1 MKEKF
6 VEKRF
11 QAASATI
18 IRQANEIIAEFT
30 RQGLKMTL
38 RQLYYQFISQNLF
51 ENTDKNYKR
60 LASIISD
67 ARLAGLV
74 DWDAIEDRGRVPLLP
89 YFWPNV
95 DSIIDASVNQ
105 YRKNRW
111 CSQTNLV
118 ELWVEKQALAGVL
131 EPIARQY
138 QITLSVNKGYSSSSA
153 MYDATNRIVRGCTPP
168 DEDGPMKEPYV
179 LYLGDH
185 DPSGEDMVRDIDE
198 RLNLFRKDPDDP
210 SCERCPEIVVE
221 KLALT
226 MQQIRRFEPPP
237 NPAKR
242 TDSRYEKY
250 AETHGNESWE
260 VDALPPNVLQQ
271 IIRSR
276 LDELIDVDAMNE
288 EVAREAAERKEAKAE
303 IEEMRARRKKGK
315 KK

>member
-153 MYDATNRIVRGCTPP
+153 MYDATNRIVRGCTHS
-168 DEDGPMKEPYV
+168 ESAMKEPYV

-198 RLNLFRKDPDDP
+198 RLNLFCQSPHDP
-210 SCERCPEIVVE
+210 SSKRCPKIIVE

-226 MQQIRRFEPPP
+226 KQQIEQFDPPP

-242 TDSRYEKY
+242 TDSRFEKY
-250 AETHGNESWE
+250 AETHGDESWE

-288 EVAREAAERKEAKAE
+288 EVAREAAERKAAKIE